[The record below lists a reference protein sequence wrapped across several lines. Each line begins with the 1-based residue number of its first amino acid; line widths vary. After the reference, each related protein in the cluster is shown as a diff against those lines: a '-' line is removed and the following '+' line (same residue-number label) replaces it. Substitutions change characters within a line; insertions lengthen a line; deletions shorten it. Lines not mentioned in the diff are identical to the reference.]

1 MSHIGVSGSGCYSF
15 LCLRGNI
22 LEKLIF
28 MQANIKSMQ
37 RPFGV
42 FILTTALLMA
52 AACERTSPIRASSKT
67 AQPTAGSTG
76 ATTASY
82 AQFPDIPIPSG
93 ATINVEKTLVFG
105 SDPWFGQLSINA
117 RTDSGVLFE
126 FYRSNLPQYNWQEI
140 ASVRAPTSILTYEN
154 GDRVLAISIQGST
167 LRGSELTIS
176 VSPRG
181 KPTALPQ
188 DGAPPAPLQ

>member
-1 MSHIGVSGSGCYSF
+1 MSHIGVSGSGCYRF
-15 LCLRGNI
+15 FCLCETI

-28 MQANIKSMQ
+28 MQPNIKSIH
-37 RPFGV
+37 RPFG
-42 FILTTALLMA
+42 ILILSTALLIV
-52 AACERTSPIRASSKT
+52 AACDRTSPIRASSKT
-67 AQPTAGSTG
+67 AQPTGQSA
-76 ATTASY
+76 TASATY

-117 RTDSGVLFE
+117 RTESGILFE
-126 FYRSNLPQYNWQEI
+126 FYRANLPQYNWQEI

-154 GDRVLAISIQGST
+154 ADRVLVISIQRST
-167 LRGSELTIS
+167 LRGSELTVS

-181 KPTALPQ
+181 KP
-188 DGAPPAPLQ
+188 APLPRTDVLSAPVQ